1 MPLVVPLCCASA
13 AAAGGAPGAVG
24 LLPPPLPAST
34 CAPASQPPL
43 SVAVSGTEPWMWLR
57 SACSMLRGRLLP
69 PVHGGCEPWG
79 ICCEAPCSLL
89 LLLGDVP
96 QPWLPLH
103 MSCLL
108 AGSLPKP
115 AVHLIDLSRT
125 WHRAC
130 SAYAVAKIPYIYDCS
145 VSALLTGG
153 RILGHGQLFCAAAV
167 PTVVALGTCSMLL

>member
-1 MPLVVPLCCASA
+1 MPPLVVPLCCASA
-13 AAAGGAPGAVG
+13 AAAGGAPGAAG
-24 LLPPPLPAST
+24 LLPPPLLAST
-34 CAPASQPPL
+34 RAPASQPPL
-43 SVAVSGTEPWMWLR
+43 SVAVSGTEPCRWLR

-96 QPWLPLH
+96 QPRLPLH

-125 WHRAC
+125 W
-130 SAYAVAKIPYIYDCS
+130 
-145 VSALLTGG
+145 
-153 RILGHGQLFCAAAV
+153 QQ
-167 PTVVALGTCSMLL
+167 